1 MSQTRKRD
9 KAGRL
14 LKRIFVSEEQS
25 YEYHMPASEPLLH
38 DKTVGDS
45 LADSARHFAKHM
57 RRNSSFFRQSSVAY
71 AISILAGLFAGI
83 FLGHYE
89 EMLIALPGLIVLVP
103 AAIGMRGNIFSSL
116 GSRLGSALHLGTVKG
131 FSKDNHIIR
140 SNIYSSIILSVIFS
154 VLLAFIARIILLAFG
169 IESITLMSL
178 VVISF
183 MGGIISGAILLAMT
197 FIIAFASFRRGWNPD
212 NISSPI
218 ITALGDMFTIP
229 SLLLAAF
236 LIVSFPQLVL
246 PAAIIILV
254 IFIVCAFRMAKA
266 GKAYFAEIVR
276 QSSPILFAGILLDA
290 FAGMILQSNMGNLA
304 MLPVILLLIPGF
316 LEQGGNIGNILASR
330 LSTKLHLGAMEPK
343 FSIEGSRE
351 DIINSY
357 IFSFI
362 LFPALG
368 LLTFAAGSVIGIGG
382 IDLVI
387 IMESMIIT
395 GVVLTTAVIAIAFFM
410 SIMSFKFNLDPDN
423 TTLPIIASSADIIGV
438 VSLMTVLRVLGV
450 F

>member
-1 MSQTRKRD
+1 MKQAWKRGR
-9 KAGRL
+9 ARRL
-14 LKRIFVSEEQS
+14 LKRIFVSEDHT
-25 YEYHMPASEPLLH
+25 YEYHRPALDPMGR
-38 DKTVGDS
+38 DVTAGDS
-45 LADSARHFAKHM
+45 LADSARRFAKYM
-57 RRNSSFFRQSSVAY
+57 RKNSSFFRQTSVAY

-89 EMLIALPGLIVLVP
+89 EMLIALPGLLVLVP

-140 SNIYSSIILSVIFS
+140 SNVYSSMVLSVIFS
-154 VLLAFIARIILLAFG
+154 VLLAFIARVILLAFG
-169 IESITLMSL
+169 IESITLISL

-197 FIIAFASFRRGWNPD
+197 FIIAFASFKRGWNPD

-236 LIVSFPQLVL
+236 FILSFQQLVL
-246 PAAIIILV
+246 PAAV
-254 IFIVCAFRMAKA
+254 IVFAVFAVCVFRMAKA

-304 MLPVILLLIPGF
+304 VLPIILLLIPGF

-330 LSTKLHLGAMEPK
+330 LSTKLHLGAIEPK

-351 DIINSY
+351 EIINSY

-362 LFPALG
+362 LFPVLG
-368 LLTFAAGSVIGIGG
+368 LLTFAAGAMIGIGG
-382 IDLVI
+382 VDI
-387 IMESMIIT
+387 IAITKAMIIS
-395 GVVLTTAVIAIAFFM
+395 GIVLTTAVIAIALFM
-410 SIMSFKFNLDPDN
+410 SIISFKFNLDPDN
-423 TTLPIIASSADIIGV
+423 TTLPLIASSADIIGV
-438 VSLMTVLRVLGV
+438 VSLMAVLRVLGV